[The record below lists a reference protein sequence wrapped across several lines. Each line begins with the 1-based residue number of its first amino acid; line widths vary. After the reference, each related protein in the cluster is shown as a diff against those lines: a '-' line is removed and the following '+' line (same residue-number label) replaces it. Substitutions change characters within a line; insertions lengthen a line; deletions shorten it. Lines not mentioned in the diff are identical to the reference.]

1 MKIVKEIHNVLL
13 HRKEVLILKDFESN
27 PGIVKATEFV
37 AEHYKV
43 SLDCIVILAIR
54 GGFGSSSFSIE
65 ARVYDSLEHKN
76 SVEPKPRIKKEAT
89 A

>member
-1 MKIVKEIHNVLL
+1 MKIISEKNNSLL
-13 HRKEVLILKDFESN
+13 HRKEILFLKDFASN
-27 PGIVKATEFV
+27 PGFEKAKEFV

-43 SLDCIVILAIR
+43 NPDCVVILAIR

-65 ARVYDSLEHKN
+65 ARVYDTHEHKN
-76 SVEPKPRIKKEAT
+76 SIEPKLKVKKEAS

>member
-1 MKIVKEIHNVLL
+1 MKIIKEINNVLL
-13 HRKEVLILKDFESN
+13 HRKEVLVLKDFESN
-27 PGIVKATEFV
+27 PGIAKTTEFV
-37 AEHYKV
+37 ADHYKV
-43 SLDCIVILAIR
+43 SPDCIVIIAIR

-76 SVEPKPRIKKEAT
+76 SIEPKPRVKKVVA